1 MSRSDKASVSDQA
14 HEDNAIVFGKLFRE
28 KKSFDARLKRV
39 DYNVKKFC
47 EEDEID
53 DVDIQSELESLQ
65 NIWNG
70 YLNVHKRMVNVCADS
85 EVDTVLDEMSN
96 FEEKSIELKTT
107 LLKLLRRVEQ
117 SSTPHGSHA
126 TAQVGADAIQQ
137 LAEQQ
142 AEFLRIFSSTFTN
155 QSLNATNA
163 TANSDVKL
171 PRVNIPIFSRNFLEW
186 QSFIDLFESSV
197 DNNASLQDG
206 QKLYFLKSNLAGEA
220 ASLISHLRIEDANY
234 STALQKLKERYNRPL
249 EIAAQHIRRFLKQQ
263 TLTSATATGLRSL
276 HDTSDETI
284 RALKAMQR
292 EDRDVWLMFIIEEKL
307 DHETRQQWYQKRAD
321 MDINEVTF
329 DHLLKFVDTKG
340 TALQS
345 LQPIRSQHSFAQN
358 QNPKFRSANTLVS
371 STQNS
376 DEKVCQYCYKLPHSL
391 YQCGKFFHASP
402 KDRLSFVRKQ
412 NLCFNCLKAHRGQ
425 VCTSSSCRTCGKS
438 HHTRLHE
445 AFTSSASPDQTNRTP
460 SQYPNLSSAS
470 QSLISSLTLVDNII
484 DTNVLLLTATV
495 NVYDRYGRP
504 QATDI
509 SQWPIPDA
517 IHLADPQ
524 FHHPNKISLL
534 LGNKLFFELLEP
546 GTIRLSADDSLPLL
560 QNTKLGSV
568 VSGGFKEANHS
579 SESAVSSCLLAS
591 STDDLNNQ
599 LRKFWELEQCN
610 KISPHFTDEELRC
623 EEHFTKYTTRESTGQ
638 FVVRLPFSEN
648 PSALGN
654 SREIAVKRLLH
665 LERKLNRNPHLKR
678 QYHDFLSEYAQ
689 LRHMSLATTPAP
701 NGSVYLPHHC
711 DIKEASSTTKCR
723 VVFDASAKTSTG
735 RSLNDNLLT
744 GPVLQDSL
752 INILLRFRS
761 PAVVLTGDIQQMYRM
776 VLLHENDRECQ
787 RILWRWSPDSP
798 IEEYRLN
805 TVTYGTK
812 SASYLAT
819 KCVRT
824 LLLDHQDKFPEATQN
839 ALNGMYIDNVL
850 VGADT
855 EENAKLLRK
864 QLCEVF
870 SAENFHLRK
879 WASNSVAALE
889 GVPIADLEAKVP
901 IELDST
907 NSTKTLGIHWQP
919 CSDELLFSYFPT
931 EILQPTKRIILSQI
945 ASLFDPLGL
954 LAPIVI
960 KAKLVMQRLWE
971 LRVAWDSTP
980 PVPRR
985 VIRPNIP
992 WGHAE
997 SIKEQSAIVVWARMD
1012 TKLQ

>member
-47 EEDEID
+47 EEGEID

-70 YLNVHKRMVNVCADS
+70 YLNVHKRMVNVCVDS
-85 EVDTVLDEMSN
+85 EMDTVLDEMSN
-96 FEEKSIELKTT
+96 LEEKSIELKTT

-126 TAQVGADAIQQ
+126 TAKVGADAIQQ

-155 QSLNATNA
+155 QSLNATTA
-163 TANSDVKL
+163 TANSDIKL
-171 PRVNIPIFSRNFLEW
+171 PRVNIPIFSGNFLEW

-197 DNNASLQDG
+197 DNNASLQGG
-206 QKLYFLKSNLAGEA
+206 QKLYFLKSNLGEA

-249 EIAAQHIRRFLKQQ
+249 EIAAQHIRRFLKQP

-307 DHETRQQWYQKRAD
+307 DPETRQQWYQKRAD

-345 LQPIRSQHSFAQN
+345 LQQIRSQHSFAQN

-376 DEKVCQYCYKLPHSL
+376 DEKVCQYCYTLPHSL

-425 VCTSSSCRTCGKS
+425 VCTSSSCRTCGES

-460 SQYPNLSSAS
+460 RQYPNLSSAS
-470 QSLISSLTLVDNII
+470 QSLISSLTLVNNII

-504 QATDI
+504 HACRAVLDCASHTSYITSDLCRKLNLPTTSVNFEFSGIAGSKGHAHMGALVTFSSRCSNYKNVEPCVVLDRLTSELPLKPIDI

-517 IHLADPQ
+517 IHLADP
-524 FHHPNKISLL
+524 
-534 LGNKLFFELLEP
+534 
-546 GTIRLSADDSLPLL
+546 
-560 QNTKLGSV
+560 
-568 VSGGFKEANHS
+568 
-579 SESAVSSCLLAS
+579 
-591 STDDLNNQ
+591 
-599 LRKFWELEQCN
+599 
-610 KISPHFTDEELRC
+610 
-623 EEHFTKYTTRESTGQ
+623 
-638 FVVRLPFSEN
+638 
-648 PSALGN
+648 
-654 SREIAVKRLLH
+654 
-665 LERKLNRNPHLKR
+665 
-678 QYHDFLSEYAQ
+678 
-689 LRHMSLATTPAP
+689 
-701 NGSVYLPHHC
+701 
-711 DIKEASSTTKCR
+711 
-723 VVFDASAKTSTG
+723 
-735 RSLNDNLLT
+735 
-744 GPVLQDSL
+744 
-752 INILLRFRS
+752 
-761 PAVVLTGDIQQMYRM
+761 
-776 VLLHENDRECQ
+776 
-787 RILWRWSPDSP
+787 
-798 IEEYRLN
+798 
-805 TVTYGTK
+805 
-812 SASYLAT
+812 
-819 KCVRT
+819 
-824 LLLDHQDKFPEATQN
+824 
-839 ALNGMYIDNVL
+839 
-850 VGADT
+850 
-855 EENAKLLRK
+855 
-864 QLCEVF
+864 
-870 SAENFHLRK
+870 
-879 WASNSVAALE
+879 
-889 GVPIADLEAKVP
+889 
-901 IELDST
+901 
-907 NSTKTLGIHWQP
+907 
-919 CSDELLFSYFPT
+919 
-931 EILQPTKRIILSQI
+931 
-945 ASLFDPLGL
+945 
-954 LAPIVI
+954 
-960 KAKLVMQRLWE
+960 
-971 LRVAWDSTP
+971 
-980 PVPRR
+980 
-985 VIRPNIP
+985 
-992 WGHAE
+992 
-997 SIKEQSAIVVWARMD
+997 
-1012 TKLQ
+1012 